1 MEHVV
6 MVMAI
11 KISKKITEYDAC
23 SILLKEKQE
32 LFVVNVGDIK
42 PSKDKENQ
50 YYFYVDYEMKD
61 GTTFGVSYSFYLED
75 GLFKCGTL
83 SKLFNLMKGLLDS
96 NPLTD
101 KTLDFK
107 DGDIAETILNKKFLA
122 SAIVQTV
129 GGKNYPYI
137 VLEKVIE

>member
-1 MEHVV
+1 
-6 MVMAI
+6 MAFR
-11 KISKKITEYDAC
+11 ISKKIKEYDAC

-32 LFVVNVGDIK
+32 LFVFNVGDIK

-50 YYFYVDYEMKD
+50 YYCYVDYEMKD
-61 GTTFGVSYSFYLED
+61 GTKFGVSYSFYLQD
-75 GLFKCGTL
+75 GFFKCGTS
-83 SKLFNLMKGLLDS
+83 SKLFNLLKCLLNS

-101 KTLDFK
+101 DTLDFK
-107 DGDIAETILNKKFLA
+107 KDDIVETLLNKKFLA
-122 SAIVQTV
+122 TAIVQNV

>member
-1 MEHVV
+1 
-6 MVMAI
+6 MAFR
-11 KISKKITEYDAC
+11 ISKKIKEYDAC

-32 LFVVNVGDIK
+32 LFVFNVGDIK

-50 YYFYVDYEMKD
+50 YYCYVDYEMKD
-61 GTTFGVSYSFYLED
+61 GTKFGVSYSFYLQD
-75 GLFKCGTL
+75 GFFKCGTS
-83 SKLFNLMKGLLDS
+83 SKLFNLLKCLLNS

-101 KTLDFK
+101 DTLDFK
-107 DGDIAETILNKKFLA
+107 KDDIVETLLNKKFLA
-122 SAIVQTV
+122 SAIVQNV

>member
-1 MEHVV
+1 
-6 MVMAI
+6 MVI
-11 KISKKITEYDAC
+11 KISKKITEKDAC

-32 LFVVNVGDIK
+32 LTVVNISEIK
-42 PSKDKENQ
+42 KSTKGNDDGNK
-50 YYFYVDYEMKD
+50 YYFHIDYEMND
-61 GTTFGVSYSFYLED
+61 GTKFGVSYTFYLID
-75 GLFKCGTL
+75 DVFKCGTL

-101 KTLDFK
+101 DDMEFDET
-107 DGDIAETILNKKFLA
+107 DIAELILNKKFLA
-122 SAIVQTV
+122 SAIVQTI

>member
-1 MEHVV
+1 
-6 MVMAI
+6 MAFR
-11 KISKKITEYDAC
+11 ISKKIKEYDAC

-32 LFVVNVGDIK
+32 LFVFNVGDIK

-50 YYFYVDYEMKD
+50 YYCYVDYEMKD
-61 GTTFGVSYSFYLED
+61 GTKFGVSYSFYLQD
-75 GLFKCGTL
+75 GFFKCGTS
-83 SKLFNLMKGLLDS
+83 SKLFNLLKCLLNS

-101 KTLDFK
+101 DSLDFK
-107 DGDIAETILNKKFLA
+107 KDDIVETLLNKKFLA
-122 SAIVQTV
+122 SAIVQNV